1 MGSGKTTV
9 GRLISERTGMPL
21 LDMDAIIEEREG
33 KLEGYEIKWTAKR
46 KAKAPT
52 LWLETYPQATYQVIT
67 PENYLDFIT

>member
-1 MGSGKTTV
+1 MENIENY
-9 GRLISERTGMPL
+9 RLISNPYFWRTYTQHEIDL
-21 LDMDAIIEEREG
+21 IEEREG